1 MAIPISYGWRNLWTR
16 KFTTVLTAGGMAL
29 VTFVFA
35 AVMMLAAGLEQTL
48 VDTGSPDNAL
58 ILRPSAETEVMSVVT
73 RHAASIIEVQPEIAL
88 NARGEA
94 LAAKECVVLVTLPK
108 LSIGKPANVIVRG
121 AGSHS
126 QEIRPQ
132 VRVTS
137 GRAFRPGS
145 REIMVGSSIA
155 KRIEGAV
162 IGARVQF
169 AMVDWDVVG
178 VFEAGGTAFDSEVWA
193 DVEQVMSAFRRKD
206 YSMVIAKVPGNDA
219 LKSFGRR
226 FEGDPRVNVKVQ
238 REIEYYRDQ
247 SAIMTKFIRILGTAM
262 TLFFSIGSMLGAMVT
277 MYTAV
282 ANRTGEIGTL
292 RALGFRRRDILV
304 AFLMESVLLGL
315 LGGTAGLAASSFLQ
329 FLTISTMNWA
339 TFSELAFGFYLTPWI
354 ATGALSFSMAMG
366 LVGGL
371 LPAWR
376 GARLKIVDALRAS

>member
-35 AVMMLAAGLEQTL
+35 AVMMLAAGLERTL

-73 RHAASIIEVQPEIAL
+73 RDAASIIEVQPEIAL
-88 NARGEA
+88 NSQGEA

-121 AGSHS
+121 AGPHSHA
-126 QEIRPQ
+126 IRPQ
-132 VRVTS
+132 VRVTA

-145 REIMVGSSIA
+145 REIVVGSSIA
-155 KRIEGAV
+155 KRIEGAI
-162 IGARVQF
+162 IGARLRF

-178 VFEAGGTAFDSEVWA
+178 VFDAGGTAFDSEVWV

-206 YSMVIAKVPGNDA
+206 YSMVIAKVPGSEA
-219 LKSFGRR
+219 LKSLARR

-247 SAIMTKFIRILGTAM
+247 SEIMTKFIRILGTAM

-292 RALGFRRRDILV
+292 RALGFRRRDILI

-315 LGGTAGLAASSFLQ
+315 LGGIAGIAASSFLQ
-329 FLTISTMNWA
+329 VLTISTMNWA
-339 TFSELAFGFYLTPWI
+339 TFSELAFGFHLTPWI
-354 ATGALSFSMAMG
+354 AAGALSFSMAMG

-376 GARLKIVDALRAS
+376 GARLKIVDAIRAS